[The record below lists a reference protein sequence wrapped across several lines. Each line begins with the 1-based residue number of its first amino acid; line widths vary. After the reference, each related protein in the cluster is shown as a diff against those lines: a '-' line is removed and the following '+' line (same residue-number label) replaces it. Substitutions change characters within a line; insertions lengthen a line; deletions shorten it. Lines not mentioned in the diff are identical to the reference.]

1 MKQARSFS
9 RAAVPALFAALGLV
23 PVANAQFAS
32 SAPATPTT
40 PTPTPAQP
48 APVQEPPFDV
58 ASKLYEQG
66 RQAEALVT
74 LRQLAEAGDA
84 RAQYLVGLDLL
95 EGKYIARDNPQGFA
109 YLLLAEEDVVW
120 GDLVAPRARE
130 ARAMV
135 EPQLSGPE
143 LIRADQIVG
152 AFKARAAAKR

>member
-1 MKQARSFS
+1 MKQESTWTPP
-9 RAAVPALFAALGLV
+9 AVLLSLFAAWSV
-23 PVANAQFAS
+23 MPVAHAQFANTTPAAPA
-32 SAPATPTT
+32 SAP
-40 PTPTPAQP
+40 PA
-48 APVQEPPFDV
+48 AAQEPPFDV

-95 EGKYIARDNPQGFA
+95 EGKYIARDNAQGFA
-109 YLLLAEEDVVW
+109 YLLLAAEDTVW
-120 GDLVAPRARE
+120 GDLVAPRAKE
-130 ARAMV
+130 ARAVV

-152 AFKARAAAKR
+152 TFKAKVGSK